1 MTDQV
6 RTVTGGVD
14 SHKDTH
20 VVAALD
26 GLGQVLGTKA
36 FPVTA
41 AGYRA
46 LLGWLRS
53 FGALEVVGVEGTG
66 AWGAGLAR
74 FLTAQGVAVVEVQR
88 PNRQHRRRHGK
99 SDPADA
105 IGAARAV
112 QSGEASGVPKAA
124 TGSVEA
130 IRFIQIARRSAMK
143 ARTQAANQLHAV
155 VTTAPDQ
162 LRASLVGLGT
172 DELVERAA
180 RLRPGTPATPAAAA
194 KLTLVALARR
204 WQRLT
209 QEITELDHHLALLT
223 ATTAPSLV
231 ELNGVGTQTAAALLT
246 AAGDN
251 PDRLHREASFAAL
264 CGSSPLDASSGR
276 QQRHRLNRGGDR
288 QANAALYIIVISRL
302 RWDPATK
309 AYMQRR
315 LAQGKTRKEVI
326 RCLKRYI
333 ARQAHRAITTDLTT
347 RDEPP
352 TTQHAAA

>member
-1 MTDQV
+1 MTDPAC
-6 RTVTGGVD
+6 TVTGGVD
-14 SHKDTH
+14 THKDTH

-26 GLGQVLGTKA
+26 GLGQVLGSEA
-36 FPVTA
+36 FPATA
-41 AGYRA
+41 TGYRA
-46 LLGWLRS
+46 LLRWLRS

-66 AWGAGLAR
+66 AWGAGLTR
-74 FLTAQGVAVVEVQR
+74 FLTAQGVPVVEVQR
-88 PNRQHRRRHGK
+88 PNRQHRRRYGK

-112 QSGEASGVPKAA
+112 QSGEASGVPKSA

-155 VTTAPDQ
+155 LTTAPDQ
-162 LRASLVGLGT
+162 VRARLAGLGT
-172 DELVERAA
+172 DALVERAA

-209 QEITELDHHLALLT
+209 QEITELDHHLDQLT
-223 ATTAPSLV
+223 ATTAPTLV

-251 PDRLHREASFAAL
+251 PGRLRNERAFARL
-264 CGSSPLDASSGR
+264 CGAAPLEASSGR
-276 QQRHRLNRGGDR
+276 TRRHRLNRGGDR
-288 QANAALYIIVISRL
+288 QANNALWRIVLVRMHY
-302 RWDPATK
+302 DPRTK
-309 AYMQRR
+309 AYLARR
-315 LAQGKTRKEVI
+315 TAQGLSKREII
-326 RCLKRYI
+326 RCLKRYV
-333 ARQAHRAITTDLTT
+333 AREVYRAILADLHHPAPTDQL
-347 RDEPP
+347 DA
-352 TTQHAAA
+352 Q